1 MAKPTAFLASVPDL
15 GTYLVFVAQPIPTH
29 VHISG
34 FAGTEPREWGRL
46 RVPLD
51 AAVQNGFETLCRRA
65 IAQAIT
71 IGLIGEGQH
80 EFVDTRLDTG
90 VKPWSGELRPQA

>member
-15 GTYLVFVAQPIPTH
+15 GTYLVFVAQPVPTH

-46 RVPLD
+46 RVALD
-51 AAVQNGFETLCRRA
+51 AAVRDGFEMLCRRA

-71 IGLIGEGQH
+71 IGLIGEGPH
-80 EFVDTRLDTG
+80 EFVDTQLDVG
-90 VKPWSGELRPQA
+90 IEPWPGELQPQA